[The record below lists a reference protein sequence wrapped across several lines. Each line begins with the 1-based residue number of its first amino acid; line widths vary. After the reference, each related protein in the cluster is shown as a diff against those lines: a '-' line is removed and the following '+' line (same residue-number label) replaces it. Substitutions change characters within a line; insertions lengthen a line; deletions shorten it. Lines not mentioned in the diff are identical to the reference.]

1 MDEETGLPTQG
12 DLVDMGCTEPKVRL
26 GLSTEFSWRG
36 LSLNATFE
44 YRGGHVARF
53 DAESDMLF
61 TGTSYTSAITGRER
75 FVFPNSVIEK
85 VDENGNKYYVENTNI
100 TTNSGGKNFWPSLY
114 TNAVAA
120 RVVSAA
126 SWKLRELSLTWNL
139 PARWMEKTKVIQSA
153 AISLVGRNL
162 FYWVPDTNLW
172 GDPDMWSG
180 TGNRNAPGIVDSAM
194 AGFRTFG
201 FNVNIS
207 F

>member
-1 MDEETGLPTQG
+1 
-12 DLVDMGCTEPKVRL
+12 
-26 GLSTEFSWRG
+26 
-36 LSLNATFE
+36 
-44 YRGGHVARF
+44 
-53 DAESDMLF
+53 
-61 TGTSYTSAITGRER
+61 
-75 FVFPNSVIEK
+75 
-85 VDENGNKYYVENTNI
+85 
-100 TTNSGGKNFWPSLY
+100 
-114 TNAVAA
+114 
-120 RVVSAA
+120 
-126 SWKLRELSLTWNL
+126 
-139 PARWMEKTKVIQSA
+139 MEKTKVIQSA